1 MIFHV
6 MAQHYWDTCDGA
18 KRAKGDPGVAPR
30 VDTQRWVERNDKVK
44 VLSAIGHQTLHRLF
58 AIVDADDYAD
68 VQALMTDHMWNGP
81 VEVLPVNDMLLR
93 GKALENGASNH
104 LI

>member
-18 KRAKGDPGVAPR
+18 KRAKGDPGVALR
-30 VDTQRWVERNDKVK
+30 VDTQRWVEGNDKVK

-68 VQALMTDHMWNGP
+68 VQALFTDQMWNGP
-81 VEVLPVNDMLLR
+81 VEVLPVNDMIAQR
-93 GKALENGASNH
+93 KGFGEWGK
-104 LI
+104 